1 MKEKYYRRKPSN
13 DPPQKTPNSGLSAH
27 YEHASAGTIPS
38 KFDFM
43 TDSEPNSFLNTR
55 NFAHNA
61 TEQLSNAP
69 EKSDRP
75 FSNTFD

>member
-1 MKEKYYRRKPSN
+1 MINHK
-13 DPPQKTPNSGLSAH
+13 KTPNSGLNAH

-43 TDSEPNSFLNTR
+43 TDSDPNSFLNTR

-69 EKSDRP
+69 E
-75 FSNTFD
+75 